1 MRVDCSL
8 NRYLLRVS
16 FLILYF
22 VKWKVERLHSAYIL
36 SRFMIRLNILPD
48 NLQLAATSSSR
59 TNSLSFFLDPVYDL
73 TRSTPLRLAVG
84 HDVIQLRSI
93 RCNYI

>member
-1 MRVDCSL
+1 
-8 NRYLLRVS
+8 
-16 FLILYF
+16 
-22 VKWKVERLHSAYIL
+22 
-36 SRFMIRLNILPD
+36 MIRLNILPD

-84 HDVIQLRSI
+84 RDVIQLRSI
-93 RCNYI
+93 RCNYIWRCSPDKVSRAFILFSVVDVS